1 MVREVVELESDQ
13 QYTKT
18 VKTTSDY
25 FFQGDAFFFI
35 REILR
40 QTSDPRWEIIKREDE
55 QIKKA

>member
-1 MVREVVELESDQ
+1 MAREVVELESNQ

-18 VKTTSDY
+18 VQTTSDF
-25 FFQGDAFFFI
+25 FFQGDAFFI

-40 QTSDPRWEIIKREDE
+40 ETSDPRWEILKRENE

>member
-1 MVREVVELESDQ
+1 MAREVVELESNQ

-18 VKTTSDY
+18 VQTTSDF
-25 FFQGDAFFFI
+25 FFQDDAFFI

-40 QTSDPRWEIIKREDE
+40 QTSDPRWEILKRENE

>member
-1 MVREVVELESDQ
+1 MAREVVELESNQ

-18 VKTTSDY
+18 VQTTSDF
-25 FFQGDAFFFI
+25 FFQADAFFI

-40 QTSDPRWEIIKREDE
+40 QTSDPRWEILKRENE